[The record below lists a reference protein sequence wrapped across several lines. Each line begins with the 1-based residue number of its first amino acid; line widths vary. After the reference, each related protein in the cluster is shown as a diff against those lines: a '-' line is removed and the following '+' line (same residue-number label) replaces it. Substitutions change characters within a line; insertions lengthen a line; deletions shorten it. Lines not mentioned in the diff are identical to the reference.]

1 MSLALSCVTA
11 PGIRT
16 SDVAEL
22 HYGDREEAVVE
33 KLGDGAEVLYFG
45 LDRKQY
51 RYRLYATQYTKD
63 VYALLF
69 MDGELVAVHDEKQD
83 FSECLNFEAGISWE
97 HCLSDILAKMRFH
110 DISLGSHDFSHGIKA
125 EQKEQ
130 AERDKMRAGAIAV
143 AVPLSVVLPGIVPV
157 FCMASCGQ
165 CDAGAKT
172 GDQPIPCIDSLANTL
187 SQAVDILQGSADHES
202 IAQQL
207 AQIQHENNIYSVG
220 SSEHIKD
227 DQAILYYSWVCAS
240 YAAHNYYLG
249 IRVGLSDGKLKW
261 AWIRY
266 EGNPIPGNTA
276 RHREATIVAR

>member
-1 MSLALSCVTA
+1 MALSLALSCVTA

-33 KLGDGAEVLYFG
+33 KLGDGAEVLYFE
-45 LDRKQY
+45 LDREQY
-51 RYRLYATQYTKD
+51 RYRLYTTQYTKD

-69 MDGELVAVHDEKQD
+69 MNGKLVAVHDEKQD

-97 HCLSDILAKMRFH
+97 HCLSDRLAEMRFH
-110 DISLGSHDFSHGIKA
+110 DISLGSHDFSHGIKTQQ
-125 EQKEQ
+125 EEQ

-143 AVPLSVVLPGIVPV
+143 AVPLTVVLPGIVPV
-157 FCMASCGQ
+157 LCIASCGQ
-165 CDAGAKT
+165 CDMGVKD
-172 GDQPIPCIDSLANTL
+172 GDYPIPCIDSLASTL
-187 SQAVDILQGSADHES
+187 SQSVDILQGSLDHES

-207 AQIQHENNIYSVG
+207 GQIQHEKNIYNAG
-220 SSEHIKD
+220 SGENIKD
-227 DQAILYYSWVCAS
+227 DQAILYYSWSCVS
-240 YAAHNYYLG
+240 YGDYYYLS

-266 EGNPIPGNTA
+266 GNHPEI
-276 RHREATIVAR
+276 